1 MNFKGFERNQSDLFV
16 IRSFL
21 ELNYKHR
28 GNLIIG
34 LGLASV
40 IRSPVVYG
48 FAATPVTDSTIL
60 YQENCTKVIRMPF
73 MATAM
78 SFVEFQN

>member
-1 MNFKGFERNQSDLFV
+1 MNFKEFGRNQNDLIV

-21 ELNYKHR
+21 GLNYKNR
-28 GNLIIG
+28 GNLVIG
-34 LGLASV
+34 LGSANV

-60 YQENCTKVIRMPF
+60 YQENCTKLIRMSF
-73 MATAM
+73 VATVM
-78 SFVEFQN
+78 GLVEFQN